1 MKKPLQLLFALF
13 ILIPFVCL
21 GDSVTTASKQ
31 NELTKD
37 SQNTVHSITKRA
49 IQVPEPASLIL
60 LGTGLF
66 GVAQKIGQR
75 KNKNL

>member
-1 MKKPLQLLFALF
+1 MKKPLQILFVLF
-13 ILIPFVCL
+13 TLIPFVCL

-37 SQNTVHSITKRA
+37 SQKPVPLITKRA
-49 IQVPEPASLIL
+49 IQIPEPASLIL

-66 GVAQKIGQR
+66 GVALKLGQR